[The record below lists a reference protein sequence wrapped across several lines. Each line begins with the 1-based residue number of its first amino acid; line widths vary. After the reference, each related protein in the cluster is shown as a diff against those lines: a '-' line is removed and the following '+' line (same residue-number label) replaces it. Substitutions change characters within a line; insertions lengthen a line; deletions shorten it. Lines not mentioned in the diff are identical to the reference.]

1 MDSMY
6 ETLMGLPMFN
16 GVSYNRIS
24 EIVGSTKLSFLKY
37 LPDETFIQ
45 LHEPCSYL
53 KFLITGSV
61 RITVP
66 SPDGRFTVSST
77 LTAPAV
83 IMPDYLFGRST
94 LYPCKAVA
102 IDTISIMQ
110 ISKSDFTRILATD
123 EIFLFN
129 FLNIISSNAQKSIDG
144 VLALTSGT
152 LEERIAFWIVAL
164 TQFSAT
170 DIELSCRQRDL
181 CAVFGVQRSSFT
193 ATLESMKEQGLI
205 DYDSNRIRVK
215 SRKAISNLLS
225 NS

>member
-1 MDSMY
+1 MY

-45 LHEPCSYL
+45 HQEPCSYL
-53 KFLITGSV
+53 KFIISGSA
-61 RITVP
+61 RITIP

-102 IDTISIMQ
+102 IDTTSIMQ

-123 EIFLFN
+123 EIFMFN

-164 TQFSAT
+164 TQRSAT

-181 CAVFGVQRSSFT
+181 CAVFGVQRSSFI
-193 ATLESMKEQGLI
+193 ATLEGMKEQGMI
-205 DYDSNRIRVK
+205 EYDSNKIRVI
-215 SRKAISNLLS
+215 SRRAIANLLL
-225 NS
+225 NH